1 MRTTHARIYGQA
13 LYGLAKE
20 LPEKK
25 AAEAIE
31 RFVAWLAERRQTSLA
46 EGILAGV
53 EEAARRDEGT
63 VRATVAAAEE
73 PDAARKRELE
83 AAVREAAGAPVEVLW
98 TADPAL
104 VAGAVIRYGDTL
116 LDASVKGKL
125 ERIKRHLT
133 ADA

>member
-1 MRTTHARIYGQA
+1 MRTARARTYGQA

-25 AAEAIE
+25 AAEAVE
-31 RFVAWLAERRQTSLA
+31 GFVAWLAGRRQTSLA

-63 VRATVAAAEE
+63 VRVTVAAAEE

-98 TADPAL
+98 TADPGL
-104 VAGAVIRYGDTL
+104 VAGAVIRYGDVR
-116 LDASVKGKL
+116 LDASIKGKL
-125 ERIKRHLT
+125 ARIKKQLT
-133 ADA
+133 AET